1 MTSSRI
7 SGAAAFALAASMLTG
22 CNDREDGAIEAAGTV
37 EVRETDVAPTIAARV
52 VRVLVDEGDRVGA
65 GDTLAVLT
73 LPTLQ
78 ADLAQRR
85 SRVAG
90 SAAQV
95 RELETGAR
103 DAELDRARAEL
114 QAAEAEAVRAGRDL
128 ERQESL
134 LAAGAVS
141 QQQVDHARA
150 AARTAAGRRDAA
162 RESLRLLREG
172 PRAERVAAGR
182 AELGASEAALRAA
195 EATASDL
202 VLRAPVAGVVMGRH
216 VEAGEV
222 IAAGTPAVT
231 IGELAK
237 PWVRVYVPGPRLPL
251 VRLGAR
257 ATAVLDGRD
266 DTPFAGRVTV
276 VNPRAEYTPRV
287 ALTEEE
293 RADLMFG
300 VKVELSDT
308 TGALKPGLPV
318 TVRIEPT
325 TVAGREP

>member
-1 MTSSRI
+1 MRHSRI
-7 SGAAAFALAASMLTG
+7 AGAILFALLTVMLSG
-22 CNDREDGAIEAAGTV
+22 CNSGDDAVIVATGTV
-37 EVRETDVAPTIAARV
+37 EVRETDVAPTLAARI
-52 VRVLVDEGDRVGA
+52 VRVLVDEGDSVAA

-95 RELETGAR
+95 RELEHGAR
-103 DAELDRARAEL
+103 AAELDRARAEL
-114 QAAEAEAVRAGRDL
+114 QAAEAEAVRTARDL

-150 AARTAAGRRDAA
+150 ASRSAAGRRDAA

-172 PRAERVAAGR
+172 TRPERVAAGR
-182 AELGASEAALRAA
+182 AELGASVAALEAA

-202 VLRAPVAGVVMGRH
+202 VLRAPVTGIVMGRH
-216 VEAGEV
+216 AEAGEV

-257 ATAVLDGRD
+257 ATAVLDGHAD
-266 DTPFAGRVTV
+266 SPFAGRVTV

-300 VKVELSDT
+300 VKVELADT
-308 TGALKPGLPV
+308 TGTLKPGLPV
-318 TVRIEPT
+318 TVRIEP
-325 TVAGREP
+325 APLASRDP